1 MIDTMN
7 DSIDLAALM
16 DRLGGDRE
24 LLVELIGLYLE
35 DEQALIDQVA
45 AAVAA
50 GDAQRL
56 ARAAHTL
63 KGSVGNFCAAAAHGA
78 AAALEAAARADRVDA
93 ATPLFDAMVS
103 ELEKVRDAL
112 RSLAAGKDE

>member
-1 MIDTMN
+1 MN

-16 DRLGGDRE
+16 DRLAGDRE

-45 AAVAA
+45 AAIAA
-50 GDAQRL
+50 GDAPRL

-63 KGSVGNFCAAAAHGA
+63 KGSVGNFSAAAAHGA
-78 AAALEAAARADRVDA
+78 AAALEAAARAGRIDAVRRRSFDR
-93 ATPLFDAMVS
+93 MVS
-103 ELEKVRDAL
+103 ELDKVRDAL

>member
-1 MIDTMN
+1 MIRTMN

-16 DRLGGDRE
+16 DRLAGDRE
-24 LLVELIGLYLE
+24 LLQELIGLYLD

-45 AAVAA
+45 AAVGA
-50 GDAQRL
+50 GDGPRL

-78 AAALEAAARADRVDA
+78 AAALEAAGREGRMADAGALFERLVAELDAVRA
-93 ATPLFDAMVS
+93 T
-103 ELEKVRDAL
+103 L
-112 RSLAAGKDE
+112 RSLAAGKDA